1 MDLAGN
7 VRDLD
12 IAVEMLGRFRS
23 TETIE
28 LRSKHEKKRKDASR
42 VLADK
47 RDPSRTVETPV
58 CLEPGSACGKGGRL
72 EQLCQLR
79 IAAKKMRLHAR
90 IVHFP
95 ESRCHPRMARS
106 AQEDATVLGS
116 INDLEIVHDI
126 LLNSR
131 GASNL
136 NRFDDAHLRV
146 GRDDPC

>member
-1 MDLAGN
+1 MKRSVKTRAGFWPISEI
-7 VRDLD
+7 L
-12 IAVEMLGRFRS
+12 
-23 TETIE
+23 
-28 LRSKHEKKRKDASR
+28 R
-42 VLADK
+42 VLSK
-47 RDPSRTVETPV
+47 R
-58 CLEPGSACGKGGRL
+58 LFALNHGSACGKGGRL
-72 EQLCQLR
+72 EQLRQLR